1 MGIELKVIT
10 HFHVSL
16 NVRDLERSIQF
27 YTAVFAVPPDKVG
40 PRYARFTLQ
49 DPPLVLGLSKSN
61 RVKDGNR
68 VEHLGFRMEST
79 RALEVLR
86 GRLAAAGLV
95 RREQRRT
102 TCCHAVQDKVWVRD
116 PDGNDWEFYDLI
128 EDLKPPTG
136 IEAESYEASASC
148 CD

>member
-1 MGIELKVIT
+1 MGIEIKVII

-16 NVRDLERSIQF
+16 NVRNLERSIQF
-27 YTAVFAVPPDKVG
+27 YRAVFDLPPDKVG

-61 RVKDGNR
+61 KVKDGNR
-68 VEHLGFRMEST
+68 VEHLGFRMESAQ
-79 RALEVLR
+79 ALEGLR
-86 GRLAAAGLV
+86 ARLTAAGLV
-95 RREQRRT
+95 RREQHRT

-116 PDGNDWEFYDLI
+116 PDGNDWEFYELI

-136 IEAESYEASASC
+136 KEAEYFEASASC